1 MFRMPK
7 CVLATEQRAMNHE
20 APAPTGG
27 RNNFIN
33 NRFIA
38 PDEAMPPLYHAAKE
52 ILIFTTSSE
61 LAAKRRLR
69 WIENV
74 AAKKNISGA
83 AFLPGHHEASRMS
96 WALVKTAF
104 DQPLG
109 RFVVEVGFY
118 RTKDAGNLMAF
129 TRPKQIQQPA
139 GGGEFVVINEH
150 DEITRG
156 VRQRVVA
163 SQGDISSRLN

>member
-1 MFRMPK
+1 
-7 CVLATEQRAMNHE
+7 MNHE

-33 NRFIA
+33 NRFTA
-38 PDEAMPPLYHAAKE
+38 PDEAVTLLYHAAKE
-52 ILIFTTSSE
+52 ILIFAASSE
-61 LAAKRRLR
+61 LLAEGRLG

-74 AAKKNISGA
+74 AAEKNISSA

-96 WALVKTAF
+96 WTLVKTAF
-104 DQPLG
+104 DKPLG

-118 RTKDAGNLMAF
+118 RTQDAGNLMAF
-129 TRPKQIQQPA
+129 ARPKKIQQPA
-139 GGGEFVVINEH
+139 SRGEFVVINEH

-163 SQGDISSRLN
+163 SQGDICSRLN